1 MPVFSVR
8 AFLISLV
15 TLHTRS
21 LLALIAGAIGIGFA
35 PIFVRFSEVGPS
47 ATAFWRIA
55 LALPMMGLWAATTSD
70 GKFARLSARDW
81 SVLALVGVCFA
92 TDLAIWHWSIKYTT
106 VANATLEAN
115 LASIFVVLM
124 GWLFFGT
131 KVSRAFLGAMAVA
144 LAGTA
149 LLVGKNAHITPDTLK
164 GDALGVLSGVF
175 YAGYILSV
183 KAARD
188 RGMSTVT
195 VMMVSGVLTA
205 ALLLPGAWLS
215 KETILPHSLGGWLT
229 VTGLAL
235 VCQFGGQTLIAYAL
249 ARLPAA
255 PASVGLL
262 IQPATAAIAAW
273 VILSESL
280 APAQLAGGVILLFGL
295 WLARRE
301 G

>member
-1 MPVFSVR
+1 MN
-8 AFLISLV
+8 
-15 TLHTRS
+15 LHTRS

-47 ATAFWRIA
+47 ATALWRIA
-55 LALPMMGLWAATTSD
+55 LALPIMGLWVASSGGGFTWP
-70 GKFARLSARDW
+70 KARDW
-81 SVLALVGVCFA
+81 SVLALVGACFA
-92 TDLAIWHWSIKYTT
+92 TDLAIWHWSIKYTS

-131 KVSRAFLGAMAVA
+131 KVSRKFLGAMVVA

-149 LLVGKNAHITPDTLK
+149 LLVGKNAHITPETLK

-188 RGMSTVT
+188 RGLSTVT
-195 VMMVSGVLTA
+195 IMILSGVLTA
-205 ALLLPGAWLS
+205 TLLLPTAWLS
-215 KETILPHSLGGWLT
+215 SEAIVPLSLNGWL
-229 VTGLAL
+229 VVAGLAL
-235 VCQFGGQTLIAYAL
+235 VSQFGGQTLITYAL

-255 PASVGLL
+255 PASLGLL

-273 VILSESL
+273 VILGEAL
-280 APAQLAGGVILLFGL
+280 APAQLAGGVILLIGL
-295 WLARRE
+295 WMARRA

>member
-1 MPVFSVR
+1 MTP
-8 AFLISLV
+8 I
-15 TLHTRS
+15 TRS

-47 ATAFWRIA
+47 ATAFWRIM
-55 LALPMMGLWAATTSD
+55 LALPMMGLWAAAKGGGFTRPR
-70 GKFARLSARDW
+70 GGDW
-81 SVLALVGVCFA
+81 LVLLLVGASFA
-92 TDLAIWHWSIKYTT
+92 ADLGIWHWSIKFTS

-131 KVSRAFLGAMAVA
+131 KVSRRFLGAMAVA

-164 GDALGVLSGVF
+164 GDALGVLSGAF

-188 RGMSTVT
+188 RGLSTVT
-195 VMMVSGVLTA
+195 VMMISGILTA
-205 ALLLPGAWLS
+205 TLLLPGAWVS
-215 KETILPHSLGGWLT
+215 AETIVPVSAKGWLT
-229 VTGLAL
+229 VAGLAL
-235 VCQFGGQTLIAYAL
+235 VSQFGGQTLIAYAL

-255 PASVGLL
+255 PASLGLL

-273 VILSESL
+273 AILGEAL
-280 APAQLAGGVILLFGL
+280 APAQLAGGVILLVGL
-295 WLARRE
+295 WMARRE

>member
-1 MPVFSVR
+1 M
-8 AFLISLV
+8 SLV

-55 LALPMMGLWAATTSD
+55 LALPMMGLWAATSSAGRFT
-70 GKFARLSARDW
+70 RLGAKDW
-81 SVLALVGVCFA
+81 SVLALVGACFA
-92 TDLAIWHWSIKYTT
+92 ADLAIWHWSIKYTT

-131 KVSRAFLGAMAVA
+131 KVSRKFLGAMVVA

-149 LLVGKNAHITPDTLK
+149 LLVGKNAYITPDTLK

-188 RGMSTVT
+188 RGLSTVT
-195 VMMVSGVLTA
+195 IMILSGVLTA
-205 ALLLPGAWLS
+205 TLLLPTAGLS
-215 KETILPHSLGGWLT
+215 SEAIVPMSLKGWL
-229 VTGLAL
+229 VVAGLAL
-235 VCQFGGQTLIAYAL
+235 VSQFGGQTLITYAL
-249 ARLPAA
+249 ARLSAA
-255 PASVGLL
+255 PASLGLL

-273 VILSESL
+273 VILGEAL
-280 APAQLAGGVILLFGL
+280 APAQLAGGVILLIGL
-295 WLARRE
+295 WMARRE